1 MFFHRIP
8 SATQSDSVRRPIGF
22 RPPSNR
28 IPSAVRLDGVR
39 CTMKNCRSK
48 MCKSSISAD
57 FKGVKR
63 RRLEGINSVLELSNR
78 KNIGVER
85 TSFNNYSYLCDW
97 L

>member
-1 MFFHRIP
+1 MFFHRIA

-22 RPPSNR
+22 HPPSNQ
-28 IPSAVRLDGVR
+28 IASAIRLDGVR

-63 RRLEGINSVLELSNR
+63 SRLEGVNAALEFSNR
-78 KNIGVER
+78 KKYRRR
-85 TSFNNYSYLCDW
+85 TCAVR
-97 L
+97 